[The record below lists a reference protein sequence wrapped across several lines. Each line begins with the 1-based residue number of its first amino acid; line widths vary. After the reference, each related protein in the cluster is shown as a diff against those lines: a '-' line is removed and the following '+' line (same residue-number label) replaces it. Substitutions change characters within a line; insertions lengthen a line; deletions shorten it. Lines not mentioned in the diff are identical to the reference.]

1 MKITVKRLVLTAL
14 FIAMGMVLPS
24 IFHMFGAGAVLLPMH
39 LPVLICGFVCG
50 APYGAACGL
59 LLPLL
64 SSVFTGM
71 PPLFPTAPAMALEL
85 CCYGALTG
93 LFFRRLN
100 WKLYP
105 ALVAAMLAGR
115 MVSGLANTLFMGM
128 AGKPYGFE
136 AFISA
141 AFVVSLPGILLQLL
155 LVPAIVAVLVKANL
169 ITRSDAPKP
178 ALGAGECK

>member
-1 MKITVKRLVLTAL
+1 MRTPTQKLVTTGLMIAL
-14 FIAMGMVLPS
+14 GLLLPS
-24 IFHMFGAGAVLLPMH
+24 FFHMFGAGGVMLPMH
-39 LPVLICGFVCG
+39 IPVLLCGLVCG

-100 WKLYP
+100 WNLYLS
-105 ALVAAMLAGR
+105 LVAAMLAGR
-115 MVSGLANTLFMGM
+115 VVSGLANTVLMGM
-128 AGKPYGFE
+128 AGRPYGFE
-136 AFISA
+136 AFLSA
-141 AFVVSLPGILLQLL
+141 AFVVSLPGILLQLV
-155 LVPAIVAVLVKANL
+155 LVPAIVAVLVKAHL